1 MQMISFVIP
10 CYRSSQTLPGVIQEI
25 KDTMKT
31 LKNYEYEIVL
41 VNDSSPDDTF
51 CVITGLCRENDNI
64 TGINLARNFGQ
75 HAALMAGFHYVK
87 GDVVV
92 CLDDDGQTPACEVG
106 RLLAGIEEG
115 ADVVYAK
122 YNHKHH
128 SGFRNFGSHVN
139 EVMTRIMLG
148 KPKDLYVSSYFA
160 AKRFVVDEMIRYEY
174 AYPYVIGLVLRTT
187 KNIVNVE
194 IDHRDRQAGES
205 GYTLKKL
212 LGLWFNGF
220 TAFSVKP
227 LRVAT
232 VTGTICALCGFA
244 YGIYTIIK
252 KIFIQP
258 PDLVIGFSALMS
270 VIVFMGGMLML
281 MLGLVG
287 EYMGRMYVSMNN
299 SPQYV
304 IREIVGNGKEE
315 TKEK

>member
-1 MQMISFVIP
+1 MISFVIP

-315 TKEK
+315 TKRQ